1 MVLTLVVDDDPAV
14 LDLVASLLRGAGH
27 DVTTATDGTTARDLI
42 LAGRYDL
49 CVMDHELPG
58 MNGLAVARDVR
69 EAGCETRFILVS
81 GLGWSNRRR
90 PDPVDELVEKPFDP
104 EHLLRLVA
112 ELTAP

>member
-14 LDLVASLLRGAGH
+14 LDLVATLLRGAGH
-27 DVTTATDGTTARDLI
+27 DVTTAADGTEARDLI

-58 MNGLAVARDVR
+58 MNGLAVARAVR
-69 EAGCETRFILVS
+69 DAGCETRLILVS
-81 GLGWSNRRR
+81 GLGWRSRGRH
-90 PDPVDELVEKPFDP
+90 DQVDELVEKPFDP